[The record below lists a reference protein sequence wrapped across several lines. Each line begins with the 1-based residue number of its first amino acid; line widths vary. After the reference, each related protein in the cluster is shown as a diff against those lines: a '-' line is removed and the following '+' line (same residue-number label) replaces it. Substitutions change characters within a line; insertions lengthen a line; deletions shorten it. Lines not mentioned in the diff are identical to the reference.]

1 MPTVMSSVLRQR
13 RLRFELTALFHH
25 RRTDPGGDR
34 FRRGTLNAKTP
45 LMQKLI
51 AVCLGLLFVLH
62 NQSFGQPAPLPNAH
76 AHNDYEHIR
85 PLLDALSRGFVS
97 VEADVHLI
105 KGELYVAHNKP
116 ISLKNIKTL
125 QQLYLQPL
133 DSIVRLNG
141 GRVYPGYAG
150 PFYLMIDFK
159 TDADETYVKLQ
170 DVIRDYKHL
179 LKTPQQ
185 DGPVSIYISGN
196 RPFRQI
202 ITDPANLFGLDGRPD
217 DLEQDIAADKM
228 PVVSFS
234 FKSLGYW
241 NGNGEIPMDIQL
253 KIRQLA
259 SVAHKEGKKFRLWAT
274 PDDPTAWQVLL
285 DNGVDFINT
294 DDLEGLKVFLE
305 AKK

>member
-1 MPTVMSSVLRQR
+1 M
-13 RLRFELTALFHH
+13 
-25 RRTDPGGDR
+25 
-34 FRRGTLNAKTP
+34 
-45 LMQKLI
+45 KLI
-51 AVCLGLLFVLH
+51 IACVGLLFVFQHLAL
-62 NQSFGQPAPLPNAH
+62 GQVTPLPNSH
-76 AHNDYEHIR
+76 AHNDYEHPR
-85 PLLDALSRGFVS
+85 PLLDALSHGFVS

-105 KGELYVAHNKP
+105 KGELYVTHNKP

-133 DSIVRLNG
+133 DSLVRLNG

-170 DVIRDYKHL
+170 DVMRDYKHL
-179 LKTPQQ
+179 LKTAQQ
-185 DGPVSIYISGN
+185 DGPVAIYISGN

-202 ITDPANLFGLDGRPD
+202 ITDPANVFGLDGRPD
-217 DLEQDIAADKM
+217 DLEQGIAADKM

-241 NGNGEIPMDIQL
+241 NGNGDIPMDIQL
-253 KIRQLA
+253 KIRQMA
-259 SVAHKEGKKFRLWAT
+259 SVAHKEGKKFRLWAA
-274 PDDPTAWQVLL
+274 PDEPAAWQILL
-285 DNGVDFINT
+285 NNGVDFINT
-294 DDLEGLKVFLE
+294 DDLAGLKAFLE